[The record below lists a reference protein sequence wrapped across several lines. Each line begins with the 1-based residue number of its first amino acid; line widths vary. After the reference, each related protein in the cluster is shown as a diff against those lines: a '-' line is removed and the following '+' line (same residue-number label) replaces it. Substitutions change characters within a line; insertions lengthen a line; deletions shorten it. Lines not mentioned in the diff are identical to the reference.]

1 MNVFGLSLC
10 SCVHFSLPFRHINH
24 INILICISSFYTL
37 DKSIKKK
44 IWKMLWFKKKGQPGH
59 RTNFQKSIDQNQSFF
74 LALIFLILFNMYM
87 ENKIKYYKICDIKY
101 GIRFLF
107 HEVFCLKLKFS
118 V

>member
-1 MNVFGLSLC
+1 
-10 SCVHFSLPFRHINH
+10 
-24 INILICISSFYTL
+24 
-37 DKSIKKK
+37 
-44 IWKMLWFKKKGQPGH
+44 MLWFKKKKKKGQPGH
-59 RTNFQKSIDQNQSFF
+59 RTNFQKSIEQNQSFFF
-74 LALIFLILFNMYM
+74 LALIFLILFYMYM